1 MTHHPKLLATLIGA
15 ALMAGCGTTP
25 PAPQTRV
32 VPFSETRNGIDTAD
46 GYYAFGRELQRSGK
60 LDEAERAYRRALEL
74 DPAHIEAHNGLAAV
88 SAGRGDVDLAISILT
103 NLAAKRPDQ
112 AHLLGN
118 LGYAHYLKGNYF
130 EARVALERALALDPS
145 NARLQE
151 KLAMVMQKLGPQA
164 VAVPMARADERMLL
178 PPEAGAPGVRESIV
192 EVSPGVHALQRADAA
207 PAGAHAAV
215 PAPAQIPAQ
224 APSQPPAAA
233 VRSLLPEKG
242 TTARAAVTDLVA
254 EAGRYGRIEIVNGNG
269 VAGMARMLNQ
279 RVQGGGDWQV
289 VRLGNHPGFNVRLTR
304 IEYARGNQAA
314 ARQLAK
320 QLKIAPVYWHN
331 DTLGDRVRVVLGHDL
346 RQFGQRRTQAAFDS
360 PFNAPFNLP
369 DSAG

>member
-1 MTHHPKLLATLIGA
+1 MKHHPKLLVTLIGA

-25 PAPQTRV
+25 PSQQARM
-32 VPFSETRNGIDTAD
+32 VPFSEIRNGIDTAD
-46 GYYAFGRELQRSGK
+46 GYYALGRELQRGGK

-88 SAGRGDVDLAISILT
+88 SAGRGDVDLAIAILT

-112 AHLLGN
+112 AHLQGN

-130 EARVALERALALDPS
+130 EARVALERAIALDPS
-145 NARLQE
+145 NDRLQE
-151 KLAMVMQKLGPQA
+151 KLALVMQKLGPQA
-164 VAVPMARADERMLL
+164 VAVPVAQAEERMLMQPAESGL
-178 PPEAGAPGVRESIV
+178 PGVRESIV
-192 EVSPGVHALQRADAA
+192 EVSPGVHALQRNDGA
-207 PAGAHAAV
+207 PLTVARA
-215 PAPAQIPAQ
+215 PAPATAT
-224 APSQPPAAA
+224 ATAPAAT
-233 VRSLLPEKG
+233 VRSLLPESG

-254 EAGRYGRIEIVNGNG
+254 EAGRSGRIEIVNGNG
-269 VAGMARMLNQ
+269 IAGMARSVYQ
-279 RVQGGGDWQV
+279 RMQGGDWQV
-289 VRLGNHPGFNVRLTR
+289 VRIGNQPGFNVRLTR

-346 RQFGQRRTQAAFDS
+346 RQYSLRRTQAAFD
-360 PFNAPFNLP
+360 APDF
-369 DSAG
+369 AG

>member
-1 MTHHPKLLATLIGA
+1 MKHHPKLLATLVGA
-15 ALMAGCGTTP
+15 ALMTGCSTTP
-25 PAPQTRV
+25 PPPQARI

-60 LDEAERAYRRALEL
+60 LDDAERAYRRALEL

-112 AHLLGN
+112 AHLHGN

-130 EARVALERALALDPS
+130 EARVALERAVALDPS

-164 VAVPMARADERMLL
+164 VAVPLARAEERLL
-178 PPEAGAPGVRESIV
+178 QSPDAGASAARESIV
-192 EVSPGVHALQRADAA
+192 EVSPGVHALQRPDAA
-207 PAGAHAAV
+207 PVAV
-215 PAPAQIPAQ
+215 ATAPA
-224 APSQPPAAA
+224 QPPAAA

-242 TTARAAVTDLVA
+242 TTARAAVTDMVA

-269 VAGMARMLNQ
+269 VAGMARMLHQ

-346 RQFGQRRTQAAFDS
+346 RQFSQRRTQAALES
-360 PFNAPFNLP
+360 PFNAP

>member
-1 MTHHPKLLATLIGA
+1 MKHHPKLLASLVGT
-15 ALMAGCGTTP
+15 ALLAGCGTTP
-25 PAPQTRV
+25 PAPQARV
-32 VPFSETRNGIDTAD
+32 VPFSETRNGIDSAD
-46 GYYAFGRELQRSGK
+46 GYYALGRELQRSGK
-60 LDEAERAYRRALEL
+60 LDDAERAYRRALEL

-88 SAGRGDVDLAISILT
+88 SAGRGDVDMAISILT

-112 AHLLGN
+112 AHLQGN

-130 EARVALERALALDPS
+130 EARVALERAIALDPT

-164 VAVPMARADERMLL
+164 VAVPVAQADERTLQQ
-178 PPEAGAPGVRESIV
+178 PDAGMSAVRENIV
-192 EVSPGVHALQRADAA
+192 EVSPGVHVLQRADAA
-207 PAGAHAAV
+207 PALAT
-215 PAPAQIPAQ
+215 APAKA
-224 APSQPPAAA
+224 PAAA

-242 TTARAAVTDLVA
+242 TAARAAVTDMVA

-269 VAGMARMLNQ
+269 VAGMARMVHQ

-304 IEYARGNQAA
+304 IEYARGNQQA

-346 RQFGQRRTQAAFDS
+346 RQFSLRRTQAAFEA
-360 PFNAPFNLP
+360 PFNAPFSAP